1 MKLTEDEYCESFKIS
16 IDILSSRI
24 KAKKVESIVEDGIK
38 YISTS
43 DKSMNSADRVEPS
56 KEVIS
61 SSNHMHAQKS
71 KVTVAMVLALYH
83 KENTILKQKISRLEK
98 KIDRLVDEKEQ
109 ILRDELN
116 KLESFYSVKDRQLKN
131 ILELVNNKVAY
142 ENKELTVHEVESCSE
157 FSNDS
162 VNNEHELVELKE
174 YLKLLG
180 LKSAK
185 RKIIKK
191 RFLDLHDGDV
201 RIIEQ
206 EGKIYLDFSRYDY
219 SDLLA

>member
-1 MKLTEDEYCESFKIS
+1 MKLTEDEYCERFKS
-16 IDILSSRI
+16 SKDILSSRI